1 MSIKQVRLSGQAKDQ
16 LIRLK
21 TRTGIQQWNIL
32 CRWAFCL
39 SLKQGSPPT
48 PVEVPADSNVEMTW
62 QVFGGEA
69 HELYLGLLKE
79 RCTRDGLGTSD
90 DILAKQFR
98 LHLHRG
104 IGYLATPHAIK
115 SIADLIRLALEDR
128 PDGVGDEEP
137 KEELEASDP
146 GAV

>member
-1 MSIKQVRLSGQAKDQ
+1 MTIKQIRLSSQAKDQ

-21 TRTGIQQWNIL
+21 TKTGIGQWNTL

-39 SLKQGSPPT
+39 SLKQPTPPT

-69 HELYLGLLKE
+69 HELYLALLKE
-79 RCTRDGLGTSD
+79 RCERDGLGTSD
-90 DILAKQFR
+90 DVIAKQFR

-104 IGYLATPHAIK
+104 ISYLATPHAIK
-115 SIADLIRLALEDR
+115 SIADLVRL
-128 PDGVGDEEP
+128 VIEEKAGP
-137 KEELEASDP
+137 SGLLTTQEE
-146 GAV
+146 